1 MRYLIAYDIRNKKR
15 LTKVHREL
23 VNWAIPLQ
31 KSLFLFLDPQGKKQE
46 LEEILIK
53 LINRKEDDLR
63 IYPIYKKSLQWR
75 KGQIGLFDDFILGT
89 FDLKQF

>member
-1 MRYLIAYDIRNKKR
+1 MRYLIAYDISDKKR
-15 LTKVHREL
+15 LAKIHREL
-23 VNWAIPLQ
+23 ANWAIPLQ

-53 LINRKEDDLR
+53 IINLKEDDLR

-75 KGQIGLFDDFILGT
+75 KGQADLFDGFVLGT
-89 FDLKQF
+89 YNLKQF